1 MKRNNGLTLIAVI
14 IFSVLALSMVTD
26 AQAASTE
33 VIRIPAEAAAEL
45 RQLTLHPIHDLDY
58 GSFRWLEVEASD
70 TGRLRAAGIP
80 FTKVEDF
87 GEVHVMGFTFDP
99 LVDGEPEVPET
110 LRTRS
115 GDSGLT
121 LIQLIAPVRQEWQSA
136 LNDLGVELLQYY
148 PHQTYLV
155 WVSRSQAES
164 INCLPFVRWSGAFH
178 PAYKINDNLNAR
190 SGVVK
195 NIDVM
200 FFADGKT
207 DATLDDL
214 QNLGGHIVTHHPSQP
229 DRTFFDAIV
238 ELDAAKINDVARLD
252 HVLWLGFQSPVPVLD
267 DEMSDQIVAGNHP
280 GGVPETGY
288 QAHLLNLGFDG
299 SGVIW
304 ATIDTGVDY
313 GHQDLNTHIVG
324 GYDFPGAPTGAGPG
338 DDCAGG
344 GHGTHVTGIMG
355 GDASA
360 GYADG
365 DGFLYGLGMAP
376 SYSIF
381 AMNSLCASSW
391 PPAGGWQEH
400 SKQAVLGSAI
410 GGNNSWTTGEGTQHG
425 YQASERTHD
434 LMVRDGNFDTADTA
448 EPFIE
453 VFSAGNSGSS
463 GLTSPKEAKNL
474 IVTAGTENYRVS
486 NDIDAMYGSSS
497 RGPAVDGRWVPTI
510 AAPGEVIASAFRQ
523 GGASQC
529 TSVISGTSSTYSW
542 CTGTS
547 MAAPHTSGSLILI
560 AHWWRGFNG
569 GDNPSPA
576 MAKALLV
583 NGAVDMGTPDIP
595 NVNEGWGRVNVTKAI
610 QPGVLVVYKDQET
623 TFGDTGDVWTMT
635 VGINDPGQPLKIS
648 LAWSDAP
655 GAVGANPALVN
666 NLDLEVDTDG
676 STYLGNVFSAGWST
690 TGGAADILNNL
701 ENVFVAAPG
710 GQATITVRAIN
721 IAGDGVPYSG
731 DTTDQDFAIVC
742 FNCAEEPDFTLDV
755 TPASLEVCAPADGVF
770 GVDVGSIL
778 GFSEPV
784 TLAASGAPTGTTV
797 DFAANPVIPGN
808 STVMTIGQTGSADP
822 GSSIIE
828 VSGTSASSFHT
839 DTVALNL
846 YDATPSM
853 PTLVTP
859 DDGALNQPTRPTF
872 GWSDSNQAG
881 TYRIQVAT
889 NPAFTSLSLDE
900 AGIDGTTFTPDADL
914 LSNTRF
920 FWRVQASNGCG
931 TGTWSGAFEFVTVA
945 LPGDCDL
952 GTSPVLY
959 FDDDLEAG
967 TGAGWTHGGT
977 GDTWQL
983 SGARV
988 HSGAWSFFADDV
1000 ATVTDQWLESA
1011 DIILP
1016 ADTLPLTLQFWNWQ
1030 EIEDSSSG
1038 CYDGGI
1044 LEISTDSGANW
1055 TQLNSE
1061 LVTDPYDGS
1070 VSTCCSNPIGGLDAW
1085 CGDPQDWL
1093 ESVIDLDAFAGQTIR
1108 FRLRLGTDSSAS
1120 REGWYIDDVVIQGC
1134 AESVLLFSD
1143 GFESGDTSLWSTTL
1157 P

>member
-1 MKRNNGLTLIAVI
+1 MKRNNGPTLITVAL
-14 IFSVLALSMVTD
+14 FSVLALAIVAG
-26 AQAASTE
+26 AQAESTE
-33 VIRIPAEAAAEL
+33 AIRIPAEAAAEL

-70 TGRLRAAGIP
+70 IGRLRAAGIP
-80 FTKVEDF
+80 FTKVEGF
-87 GEVHVMGFTFDP
+87 GEVRVMGFSFDP
-99 LVDGEPEVPET
+99 LVDGEPEIPES
-110 LRTRS
+110 LRARS
-115 GDSGLT
+115 GGSGLT
-121 LIQLIAPVRQEWQSA
+121 LIQLIAPLRQEWQTA
-136 LNDLGVELLQYY
+136 LTDLGVELLQYY
-148 PHQTYLV
+148 PHQTYLA
-155 WVSRSQAES
+155 WLSPSQSES
-164 INCLPFVRWSGAFH
+164 LGRLSFVRWSGAFH
-178 PAYKINDNLNAR
+178 PAYKLNDNLSGR
-190 SGVVK
+190 SGTVK

-200 FFADGKT
+200 FFADDKT
-207 DATLDDL
+207 AATLDELRD
-214 QNLGGHIVTHHPSQP
+214 LGGHIITHHPSQP
-229 DRTFFDAIV
+229 DRVFFNAIV
-238 ELDAAKINDVARLD
+238 ELDATKIADVARLD
-252 HVLWLGFQSPVPVLD
+252 HILWLGFQSPIPVLD

-288 QAHLLNLGFDG
+288 QAHLLNLGVDG
-299 SGVIW
+299 TNVIW

-313 GHQDLNTHIVG
+313 AHPDLNTHIVG
-324 GYDFPGAPTGAGPG
+324 GYSFPGAPASPPG
-338 DDCAGG
+338 NDCSGG
-344 GHGTHVTGIMG
+344 GHGTHVTGIIG

-360 GYADG
+360 GYADA

-381 AMNSLCASSW
+381 AMNSLCGSGW
-391 PPAGGWQEH
+391 PPTGGWQEH

-410 GGNNSWTTGEGTQHG
+410 GGNNSWTTSEGTQHG

-434 LMVRDGNFDTADTA
+434 LMVRDGNFDTAATA

-453 VFSAGNSGSS
+453 VFSAGNSGTS

-474 IVTAGTENYRVS
+474 IVTASTLNYRGG
-486 NDIDAMYGSSS
+486 NDIDGISSFSS

-510 AAPGEVIASAFRQ
+510 AVPGSEIASALRQ

-529 TSVISGTSSTYSW
+529 TSAIAGTNNTYSW
-542 CTGTS
+542 CSGTS
-547 MAAPHTSGSLILI
+547 MAAPHTSGSLVLI
-560 AHWWRGFNG
+560 TEWWRGFNS

-583 NGAVDMGTPDIP
+583 NSAVDMGTADIP
-595 NVNEGWGRVNVTKAI
+595 NITEGWGRINVTDAI

-623 TFGDTGDVWTMT
+623 TFDDTGEVWTMT
-635 VGINDPGQPLKIS
+635 VGVDDPAQPLKIS
-648 LAWSDAP
+648 VAWSDAP

-666 NLDLEVDTDG
+666 NLDLEVETDG
-676 STYLGNVFSAGWST
+676 SIYLGNDFSAGWST
-690 TGGAADILNNL
+690 TGGSADTLNNL
-701 ENVFVAAPG
+701 ENVFVASPG
-710 GQATITVRAIN
+710 GQATITVRATN
-721 IAGDGVPYSG
+721 IAGDGVPYIG
-731 DTTDQDFAIVC
+731 DATDQDFAIVC

-755 TPASLEVCAPADGVF
+755 TPASLEVCAPVDGVF

-784 TLAASGAPTGTTV
+784 TLAASGEPTGTTV
-797 DFAANPVIPGN
+797 GFSTNPVVPGN
-808 STVMTIGQTGSADP
+808 ASVMTVSQTGSAAP

-828 VSGTSASSFHT
+828 VSGTSAGSFHT
-839 DTVALNL
+839 DTVSLNL
-846 YDATPSM
+846 YDAIPSM

-859 DDGALNQPTRPTF
+859 DNGALNQPTRPTF
-872 GWSDSNQAG
+872 EWLHANQAG

-889 NPAFTSLSLDE
+889 DPAFTSLSLDE

-914 LSNTRF
+914 PSSTLF

-945 LPGDCDL
+945 LPGDCGP
-952 GTSPVLY
+952 GTSPVFY
-959 FDDDLEAG
+959 FIDDLEAG

-983 SGARV
+983 SSARV

-1000 ATVTDQWLESA
+1000 DTVTDQWLESE

-1030 EIEDSSSG
+1030 EIEDRSGG

-1044 LEISTDSGANW
+1044 LEISTDSGSSW
-1055 TQLNSE
+1055 TQLE
-1061 LVTDPYDGS
+1061 AQLVTDPYDGP
-1070 VSTCCSNPIGGLDAW
+1070 VSTGSNPLGGLNAW

-1093 ESVIDLDAFAGQTIR
+1093 ESVVDLDAYAGQTIR
-1108 FRLRLGTDSSAS
+1108 FRLRLGTDSYVGH
-1120 REGWYIDDVVIQGC
+1120 EGWYIDDVVIQGC
-1134 AESVLLFSD
+1134 AESGLLFSD
-1143 GFESGDTSLWSTTL
+1143 GFESGDTALWTYAA